1 MPSVNNDTQRFW
13 YVYVL
18 RSQVDGNFYVGTTK
32 NLQRRL
38 SQHRWGQNVS
48 TAKRVPFDLV
58 YFGGHLWRED
68 ALRRERYFK
77 TTKGKVTLR
86 QMIRGT
92 TGSS

>member
-1 MPSVNNDTQRFW
+1 VPSADNDIVRFW
-13 YVYVL
+13 FVYVL

-48 TAKRVPFDLV
+48 TAKRLPFDLV
-58 YFGGHLWRED
+58 YFEGHLGRED

-86 QMIRGT
+86 QMIRRTIGT
-92 TGSS
+92 D